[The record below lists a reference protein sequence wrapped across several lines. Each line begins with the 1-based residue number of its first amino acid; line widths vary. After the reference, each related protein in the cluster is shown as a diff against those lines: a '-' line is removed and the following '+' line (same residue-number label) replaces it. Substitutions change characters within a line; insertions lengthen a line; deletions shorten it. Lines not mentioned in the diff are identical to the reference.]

1 MQPNAPKTTAP
12 SAPDSATNAR
22 VLAAL
27 REARTRIEALERQ
40 RNEPIAI
47 VSMACRLPGGA
58 DTPEAFWQLLREGRD
73 AIGPIPPDRWRV
85 EDYFS
90 ADPDIPGK
98 LNVSGGGFIELP
110 NMFSSLW
117 LAYTR
122 PSGATSGDTL
132 MPARENG

>member
-1 MQPNAPKTTAP
+1 MQPNAPKVTAP
-12 SAPDSATNAR
+12 SAPDSAANAR

-47 VSMACRLPGGA
+47 VAMACRLPGGA

-85 EDYFS
+85 
-90 ADPDIPGK
+90 
-98 LNVSGGGFIELP
+98 
-110 NMFSSLW
+110 
-117 LAYTR
+117 R
-122 PSGATSGDTL
+122 
-132 MPARENG
+132 ARRT